1 MARMYQKLV
10 LAMARDFANSEFR
23 KQLEEVLGLLEA
35 VPGQGGGVHSGLWGE
50 EDSEA
55 QWPELPSLAKV
66 VVGGI
71 MDMHI
76 DSDWGVQTSMLFQSA
91 YL

>member
-35 VPGQGGGVHSGLWGE
+35 VPGQGGGVYSILFHRASLTLWGE
-50 EDSEA
+50 GDGE
-55 QWPELPSLAKV
+55 V
-66 VVGGI
+66 
-71 MDMHI
+71 
-76 DSDWGVQTSMLFQSA
+76 T
-91 YL
+91 